1 MSFSFLV
8 VCALIALLPPPS
20 TFAQDGDIDNL
31 AVAIK
36 HHKGG
41 NHLLVRRGAA
51 KCPKLTIQVC
61 IDRENAHCADPDSER
76 CATCLFWMAKD
87 EMTEQA
93 CRDYARQYN
102 ARGIKY
108 SKWQ

>member
-1 MSFSFLV
+1 MFFSFLLA
-8 VCALIALLPPPS
+8 CALLAVLPPS
-20 TFAQDGDIDNL
+20 TSAQDGDIDNL
-31 AVAIK
+31 AVAFN
-36 HHKGG
+36 HHNG

-51 KCPKLTIQVC
+51 KCPKLTIQTC
-61 IDRENAHCADPDSER
+61 IDRENAHCADPDSKR